1 MATATLPTSRPPR
14 DVANSGPHERVL
26 AHAAQRHA
34 AQRHAAHGHG
44 MLAAFP
50 RLMSSIAYELARC
63 HVCGGADTDEVADAE
78 EVRAEVEALWEFHTR
93 RVAGATPPEKL
104 LDRAAF
110 SEPPPVRV
118 VRCRACGLVYRNPQE
133 RASALAGIYEAD
145 AGVGD
150 DVLAALLETQRRS
163 YRAQAR
169 RLTRIAGGVG
179 TGLEVGSYVGA
190 FLDAARRM
198 GWRFEGVDVN
208 EGASRF
214 ARSKGFAV
222 TIGTI
227 DDVPA
232 TRRFDAVA
240 VWNCLDQ
247 LPDPRHVIMRA
258 RAMLSPKGVVA
269 VRVPNGE
276 AYARWREAAEHGA
289 AAPLARAV
297 LAHNNLLTFPYRFG
311 FTLRSLR
318 RLLRDAGLEV
328 VHVEGDTLVPIA
340 DEHTKRWA
348 RVEERA
354 LKGALRLFRTLHLTP
369 VTASPWLEVYA
380 R

>member
-1 MATATLPTSRPPR
+1 MPS
-14 DVANSGPHERVL
+14 V
-26 AHAAQRHA
+26 
-34 AQRHAAHGHG
+34 
-44 MLAAFP
+44 
-50 RLMSSIAYELARC
+50 AYELARC
-63 HVCGGADTDEVADAE
+63 HVCGGTDTDEVADAE
-78 EVRAEVEALWEFHTR
+78 EVRAEVEALWAFHTK
-93 RVAGATPPEKL
+93 RVEGATPPEKL

-133 RASALAGIYEAD
+133 RAHELAEIYEAD

-150 DVLAALLETQRRS
+150 DVLRTLFENQRRS

-169 RLTRIAGGVG
+169 RLTRIASAAGS
-179 TGLEVGSYVGA
+179 GLEVGSYVGA
-190 FLDAARRM
+190 FLDAARDR

-214 ARSKGFAV
+214 ARAQGLTV
-222 TIGTI
+222 TVGTI

-247 LPDPRHVIMRA
+247 LPDPRHVIRRA
-258 RAMLSPKGVVA
+258 RAMLSPGGVVA
-269 VRVPNGE
+269 IRVPNGE
-276 AYARWREAAEHGA
+276 AYARWREAADHGP

-297 LAHNNLLTFPYRFG
+297 LAHNNLLTFPYRYG

-318 RLLRDAGLEV
+318 RLLRDTGLSV
-328 VHVEGDTLVPIA
+328 TRVYGDTLVPVA
-340 DEHTKRWA
+340 DEHTRRWA
-348 RVEERA
+348 RMEERA
-354 LKGALRLFRTLHLTP
+354 VKGVLRALRSLRLTP
-369 VTASPWLEVYA
+369 ATASPWLEVYA
-380 R
+380 RATQ

>member
-1 MATATLPTSRPPR
+1 
-14 DVANSGPHERVL
+14 
-26 AHAAQRHA
+26 
-34 AQRHAAHGHG
+34 
-44 MLAAFP
+44 
-50 RLMSSIAYELARC
+50 MSTVAYELARC
-63 HVCGGADTDEVADAE
+63 HVCGGADTDEVADAD
-78 EVRAEVEALWEFHTR
+78 EVRAEVEALWAFHTK
-93 RVAGATPPEKL
+93 RVAGSTPPDKL

-118 VRCRACGLVYRNPQE
+118 VRCRSCGLVYRNPQE
-133 RASALAGIYEAD
+133 RARELAAIYEAD

-150 DVLAALLETQRRS
+150 DVLAALFETQRRA

-169 RLTRIAGGVG
+169 RLTRIAGAAGS
-179 TGLEVGSYVGA
+179 GLEVGSYVGA
-190 FLDAARRM
+190 FLDAARRY

-214 ARSKGFAV
+214 ARSRGLAV

-227 DDVPA
+227 DDVPS

-240 VWNCLDQ
+240 IWNCLDQ
-247 LPDPRHVIMRA
+247 LPDPRHVIERA
-258 RAMLSPKGVVA
+258 RALLSPKGVVA

-276 AYARWREAAEHGA
+276 AYARWREAAEHGRL
-289 AAPLARAV
+289 APLARAV
-297 LAHNNLLTFPYRFG
+297 LAHNNLLTFPYRYG

-318 RLLRDAGLEV
+318 RLLRGAGLQV
-328 VHVEGDTLVPIA
+328 IHVEGDTLVPVA

-348 RVEERA
+348 RIEERA
-354 LKGALRLFRTLHLTP
+354 VKGALRLLRRLRLTP
-369 VTASPWLEVYA
+369 ASASPWLEVYA